1 MPKRLIHIRPDLHLI
16 TELVDNN
23 SRVLDLGCGTG
34 DLLHQLVTER
44 NVLGHGLEIDVE
56 NVTACVEKGVPVLQ
70 GDLDEGLGEYLD
82 HSFDYVILS
91 QTIQAVKRPN
101 DILREMLRVG
111 QTGIVSLINFAYF
124 KVRWQL
130 FWQGTMP
137 KTKTLP
143 YEWYDTPNIHL
154 TTIKDFKAL
163 CEKNDL
169 KIVKQI
175 NLGRSRKG
183 GVFSNLFPN
192 LFSDLSIFVIQHK

>member
-16 TELVDNN
+16 TELVNSN

-101 DILREMLRVG
+101 DILKEMLRVG